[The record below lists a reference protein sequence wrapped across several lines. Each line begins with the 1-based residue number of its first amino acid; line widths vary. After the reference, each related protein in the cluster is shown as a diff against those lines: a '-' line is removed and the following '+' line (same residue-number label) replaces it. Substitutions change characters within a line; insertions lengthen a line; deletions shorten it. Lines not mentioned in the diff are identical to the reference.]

1 MVSSRPVLKLPSTL
15 LHAQA
20 DACLSKWLA
29 QLPQAG
35 QHKVE
40 VDASDLVDFDSS
52 ALAVLL
58 ALRRAVTAQGGSLK
72 VLGMSARLHQLA
84 NLYGVLD
91 LLEPA

>member
-1 MVSSRPVLKLPSTL
+1 MRLLKLPNTL

-20 DACLSKWLA
+20 DACLSQWVA
-29 QLPQAG
+29 QLPPTDPQR
-35 QHKVE
+35 VE
-40 VDASDLVDFDSS
+40 VDASELMNFDSS

-84 NLYGVLD
+84 HLYGVLD

>member
-1 MVSSRPVLKLPSTL
+1 MVSSRPVLKLPNIL

-72 VLGMSARLHQLA
+72 VLGMSARLNQLA
-84 NLYGVLD
+84 HLYGVLD

>member
-1 MVSSRPVLKLPSTL
+1 MRLLKLPNTL

-20 DACLSKWLA
+20 DECLSKWVA
-29 QLPQAG
+29 QLPQTDP
-35 QHKVE
+35 HMVE
-40 VDASDLVDFDSS
+40 VDASELMDFDSS

-84 NLYGVLD
+84 HLYGVLD